1 MKPERIQKVMAQAGV
16 GSRRQIESWVK
27 EGRIT
32 VDGKIAEIG
41 QLITREQRFTLN
53 GKPIRLRDKAPTRV
67 LILNKPEGAICSRND
82 PEHNKTVFDLL
93 PRAKHDRW
101 VLVGRLD
108 INTSG
113 LLLVTNNGELANRL
127 MHPSSEIEREY
138 AVRVL
143 GEATT
148 EQLKQLIDGVEL
160 EDGHAAFLSISDA
173 EGTGSNRWY
182 HVVLKEGKNREVR
195 RLWDAVGLK
204 VSRLIRIRY
213 GMIGLPR
220 LLRGQYKD
228 LPEKQVTQLMQSV
241 GMRNNPE
248 KPSSQDASSTR
259 RGAARQKGRQKSDRS
274 RDDRRGGS
282 NSRGKGRGKESS
294 RDDSRNSP
302 YGKSNRSKKTSR
314 QPVRRRTRG

>member
-1 MKPERIQKVMAQAGV
+1 MKPERIQKVMAQAGI

-32 VDGKIAEIG
+32 VDGKPAEIG
-41 QLITREQRFTLN
+41 QLITRDQRFTLN
-53 GKPIRLRDKAPTRV
+53 GKPIRLRPKAPTQV
-67 LILNKPEGAICSRND
+67 LILNKPEGVICSRND
-82 PEHNKTVFDLL
+82 PEHSKNVFDIL
-93 PRAKHDRW
+93 PRTKHDRW

-143 GEATT
+143 GEATE
-148 EQLKQLIDGVEL
+148 EQLQQLLEGIEL
-160 EDGHAAFLSISDA
+160 EDGPASFLSISEA
-173 EGTGSNRWY
+173 EGTGSNHWY
-182 HVVLKEGKNREVR
+182 HVVLKEGRNREVR

-228 LPEKQVTQLMQSV
+228 LPEKQVTALMQSV
-241 GMRNNPE
+241 GMRAKPE
-248 KPSSQDASSTR
+248 KPSSHPEKGKPGKLKASRKKAGFDKNTR
-259 RGAARQKGRQKSDRS
+259 RR
-274 RDDRRGGS
+274 
-282 NSRGKGRGKESS
+282 SS
-294 RDDSRNSP
+294 RKSSSDSGRASP
-302 YGKSNRSKKTSR
+302 SGRSGKSKKTSR
-314 QPVRRRTRG
+314 QPARRRTRG

>member
-16 GSRRQIESWVK
+16 GSRRQIETWIK
-27 EGRIT
+27 EGRIS
-32 VDGKIAEIG
+32 VDGKPAEIG

-53 GKPIRLRDKAPTRV
+53 GKPLRLRQKAPTRV
-67 LILNKPEGAICSRND
+67 LILNKPEGTICSRND
-82 PEHNKTVFDLL
+82 PEHNKTVFELL
-93 PRAKHDRW
+93 PRTKHDRW

-127 MHPSSEIEREY
+127 MHPSSEIERED

-143 GEATT
+143 GEATP
-148 EQLKQLIDGVEL
+148 EQIQQLLDGIEL
-160 EDGHAAFLSISDA
+160 EDGPAAFLSIS
-173 EGTGSNRWY
+173 EGEGSGSNRWY
-182 HVVLKEGKNREVR
+182 HVVLKEGRNREVR

-213 GMIGLPR
+213 GMIALPR

-241 GMRNNPE
+241 GMRNKPE
-248 KPSSQDASSTR
+248 KSTTHKGKSPKKGSSGQND
-259 RGAARQKGRQKSDRS
+259 RQRSDE
-274 RDDRRGGS
+274 RRGG
-282 NSRGKGRGKESS
+282 NKSRRKGSS
-294 RDDSRNSP
+294 MDDSRGSP
-302 YGKSNRSKKTSR
+302 YGKSSRSKKTSR
-314 QPVRRRTRG
+314 QPARRRTRG

>member
-16 GSRRQIESWVK
+16 GSRRQIESWIK
-27 EGRIT
+27 EGRIS
-32 VDGKIAEIG
+32 VDGKPAEIG

-53 GKPIRLRDKAPTRV
+53 GKPLRLRQKAPTRV
-67 LILNKPEGAICSRND
+67 LILNKPEGTICSRND
-82 PEHNKTVFDLL
+82 PEHNKTVFELL

-108 INTSG
+108 LNTSG
-113 LLLVTNNGELANRL
+113 LLLATNNGELANRL

-143 GEATT
+143 GEATP
-148 EQLKQLIDGVEL
+148 EQIQQLLDGIEL
-160 EDGHAAFLSISDA
+160 EDGPAAFLSISEA
-173 EGTGSNRWY
+173 EGSGSNRWY
-182 HVVLKEGKNREVR
+182 HVVLKEGRNREVR

-213 GMIGLPR
+213 GMIALPR

-241 GMRNNPE
+241 GMRNKTE
-248 KPSSQDASSTR
+248 KPQVKKARSSNKGSTGQKDR
-259 RGAARQKGRQKSDRS
+259 TKNDKPAGGRKGDNKGRRKD
-274 RDDRRGGS
+274 
-282 NSRGKGRGKESS
+282 SS
-294 RDDSRNSP
+294 SDDSRGSS
-302 YGKSNRSKKTSR
+302 YDKRSKGNKGRKTSR

>member
-1 MKPERIQKVMAQAGV
+1 MKAERIQKVMAQAGV
-16 GSRRQIESWVK
+16 GSRRQIETWIK
-27 EGRIT
+27 QGRIS
-32 VDGKIAEIG
+32 VDGKPAEIG

-53 GKPIRLRDKAPTRV
+53 GKPIRLRQKAPTRV
-67 LILNKPEGAICSRND
+67 LILNKPEGTICSRND
-82 PEHNKTVFDLL
+82 PQHNKTVFELL
-93 PRAKHDRW
+93 PRTKHDRW

-143 GEATT
+143 GEATPD
-148 EQLKQLIDGVEL
+148 QLQQLLDGLEL
-160 EDGHAAFLSISDA
+160 EDGLAAFLSISES
-173 EGTGSNRWY
+173 EGSGSNRWY
-182 HVVLKEGKNREVR
+182 HVVLKEGRNREVR

-213 GMIGLPR
+213 GMIALPR

-241 GMRNNPE
+241 GMRNKPE
-248 KPSSQDASSTR
+248 KTTTH
-259 RGAARQKGRQKSDRS
+259 KGRPSNKKSSGQKDQQRK
-274 RDDRRGGS
+274 DK
-282 NSRGKGRGKESS
+282 SRGNRRSENKGRRKGASM
-294 RDDSRNSP
+294 DDSGGSP
-302 YGKSNRSKKTSR
+302 YGKSSRSKKTSR
-314 QPVRRRTRG
+314 QPARRRTRG

>member
-32 VDGKIAEIG
+32 VDGETAVIG

-53 GKPIRLRDKAPTRV
+53 GKPLRLRDKAPTRV
-67 LILNKPEGAICSRND
+67 LILNKPEGAICSRDD

-143 GEATT
+143 GEATAEQI
-148 EQLKQLIDGVEL
+148 EQLIEGVEL
-160 EDGHAAFLSISDA
+160 EDGHAAFLSISEA

-220 LLRGQYKD
+220 LLRGQHKE

-241 GMRNNPE
+241 GMRNQPE
-248 KPSSQDASSTR
+248 KPPSGNKSSSHKSGTAQRD
-259 RGAARQKGRQKSDRS
+259 RQKSEKP
-274 RDDRRGGS
+274 RGGD
-282 NSRGKGRGKESS
+282 KGRGRRQGSS
-294 RDDSRNSP
+294 RDDSRNSS
-302 YGKSNRSKKTSR
+302 YGNKSSRSKKTSR

>member
-1 MKPERIQKVMAQAGV
+1 MKPERIQKVMAQAGF

-32 VDGKIAEIG
+32 VDGKTAEIG

-53 GKPIRLRDKAPTRV
+53 GKPIRLRPKAPTRV
-67 LILNKPEGAICSRND
+67 LILNKPEGTICSRND
-82 PEHNKTVFDLL
+82 PEHSKTVFELL
-93 PRAKHDRW
+93 PRTKHDRW

-113 LLLVTNNGELANRL
+113 LLLATNNGELANRL

-143 GEATT
+143 GEATP
-148 EQLKQLIDGVEL
+148 EQLQQLLDGIEL
-160 EDGHAAFLSISDA
+160 EDGPAAFLSISDA

-182 HVVLKEGKNREVR
+182 HVVLKEGRNREVR

-228 LPEKQVTQLMQSV
+228 LPEKQITQLMQSV
-241 GMRNNPE
+241 GMRNKPE
-248 KPSSQDASSTR
+248 KPSPRDRSSSH
-259 RGAARQKGRQKSDRS
+259 RGATGQKGRKKSDKT
-274 RDDRRGGS
+274 RDDRRGG
-282 NSRGKGRGKESS
+282 NKGRRKESS
-294 RDDSRNSP
+294 RDDSRSSP

>member
-32 VDGKIAEIG
+32 VDGETAVIG

-53 GKPIRLRDKAPTRV
+53 GKPLRLRDKAPTRV
-67 LILNKPEGAICSRND
+67 LILNKPEGAICSRDD

-143 GEATT
+143 GEATAEQI
-148 EQLKQLIDGVEL
+148 EQLIEGVEL
-160 EDGHAAFLSISDA
+160 EDGHAAFLSISEA

-220 LLRGQYKD
+220 LLRGQHKE

-241 GMRNNPE
+241 GMRNQPE
-248 KPSSQDASSTR
+248 KPPPGNKSSSHKSGTGQRD
-259 RGAARQKGRQKSDRS
+259 RQKSEKP
-274 RDDRRGGS
+274 RGGDKV
-282 NSRGKGRGKESS
+282 RGRRQGSS

-302 YGKSNRSKKTSR
+302 YGKSSRSKKTSR

>member
-16 GSRRQIESWVK
+16 GSRRQIESWVR

-32 VDGKIAEIG
+32 VDGKTAEIG

-53 GKPIRLRDKAPTRV
+53 GKPLRLRNKAPTRV
-67 LILNKPEGAICSRND
+67 IILNKPEGAICSRSD
-82 PEHNKTVFDLL
+82 PEHSKTVFELL
-93 PRAKHDRW
+93 PRTKNDRW

-113 LLLVTNNGELANRL
+113 LLLATNNGELANRL

-143 GEATT
+143 GEASAEQI
-148 EQLKQLIDGVEL
+148 EQLLEGIEL
-160 EDGHAAFLSISDA
+160 EDGLAAFLSISEA

-213 GMIGLPR
+213 GMIALPR
-220 LLRGQYKD
+220 LLRGQHKE
-228 LPEKQVTQLMQSV
+228 LPEKQVTELMQSV
-241 GMRNNPE
+241 GMRNQPE
-248 KPSSQDASSTR
+248 KPSPRDKNSSHKDGTGQR
-259 RGAARQKGRQKSDRS
+259 NQQKNVKS
-274 RDDRRGGS
+274 RGG
-282 NSRGKGRGKESS
+282 NNGRGRHQESS
-294 RDDSRNSP
+294 RGDSRNSP
-302 YGKSNRSKKTSR
+302 NGKSGKSSRNKKTSR

>member
-16 GSRRQIESWVK
+16 GSRRQIELWIR

-32 VDGKIAEIG
+32 VDGKPAEIG

-53 GKPIRLRDKAPTRV
+53 GKPLRLRDKAPTRV
-67 LILNKPEGAICSRND
+67 LILNKPEGTICSRND
-82 PEHNKTVFDLL
+82 PEHSKTVFELL
-93 PRAKHDRW
+93 PRTKHDRW

-143 GEATT
+143 GEATP
-148 EQLKQLIDGVEL
+148 EQIQQLLEGIEL
-160 EDGHAAFLSISDA
+160 EDGPASFLSISES
-173 EGTGSNRWY
+173 EGSGSNRWY
-182 HVVLKEGKNREVR
+182 HVVLKEGRNREVR
-195 RLWDAVGLK
+195 RLWEAVGLK

-213 GMIGLPR
+213 GMIALPR
-220 LLRGQYKD
+220 LLRGQHKD

-241 GMRNNPE
+241 GMRNKPE
-248 KPSSQDASSTR
+248 KPSPHRGSASNSSKA
-259 RGAARQKGRQKSDRS
+259 GQKGRQKNDMA
-274 RDDRRGGS
+274 RGEK
-282 NSRGKGRGKESS
+282 RGKHQSRRKEST
-294 RDDSRNSP
+294 REDSRSSP
-302 YGKSNRSKKTSR
+302 YGKAGRDKKTSR
-314 QPVRRRTRG
+314 QPARRRTRG

>member
-16 GSRRQIESWVK
+16 GSRRQIELWVR

-32 VDGKIAEIG
+32 VDGKTAEIG

-67 LILNKPEGAICSRND
+67 LILNKPEGAICSRDD
-82 PEHNKTVFDLL
+82 PEHSKTVFDLL
-93 PRAKHDRW
+93 PRTKHDRW

-143 GEATT
+143 GEATP
-148 EQLKQLIDGVEL
+148 EQLQQLLDGIEL
-160 EDGHAAFLSISDA
+160 EDGLAAFLSIS
-173 EGTGSNRWY
+173 EGEGSGSNRWY
-182 HVVLKEGKNREVR
+182 HVILKEGKNREVR
-195 RLWDAVGLK
+195 RLWEAVGLK

-213 GMIGLPR
+213 GMIALPR
-220 LLRGQYKD
+220 LLRGQYKE

-241 GMRNNPE
+241 GMRNEPE
-248 KPSSQDASSTR
+248 KPPSRNERSSN
-259 RGAARQKGRQKSDRS
+259 RGAAGQTGRQKTDKS
-274 RDDRRGGS
+274 RGARRGG
-282 NSRGKGRGKESS
+282 NKTRRKESS
-294 RDDSRNSP
+294 RDDSRSSP
-302 YGKSNRSKKTSR
+302 YGKSSRSKKTSR
-314 QPVRRRTRG
+314 QPARRRTRG

>member
-1 MKPERIQKVMAQAGV
+1 MKPERIQKVMAQAGF

-32 VDGKIAEIG
+32 VDGKTAEIG

-53 GKPIRLRDKAPTRV
+53 GKPIRLRPKAPTRV
-67 LILNKPEGAICSRND
+67 LILNKPEGTICSRND
-82 PEHNKTVFDLL
+82 PEHSKTVFELL
-93 PRAKHDRW
+93 PRTKHDRW

-113 LLLVTNNGELANRL
+113 LLLATNNGELANRL

-143 GEATT
+143 GEATP
-148 EQLKQLIDGVEL
+148 EQLQQLLDGIEL
-160 EDGHAAFLSISDA
+160 EDGPAAFLSISDA

-182 HVVLKEGKNREVR
+182 HVVLKEGRNREVR

-228 LPEKQVTQLMQSV
+228 LPEKQITQLMQSV
-241 GMRNNPE
+241 GMRNKPE
-248 KPSSQDASSTR
+248 KPSPRDRSSSH
-259 RGAARQKGRQKSDRS
+259 RGATEQKGRKKSDKT
-274 RDDRRGGS
+274 RDDRRGG
-282 NSRGKGRGKESS
+282 NKGRRKESS
-294 RDDSRNSP
+294 RDDSRSSP

>member
-16 GSRRQIESWVK
+16 GSRRQIEAWIK

-32 VDGKIAEIG
+32 VDGKPAEIG

-53 GKPIRLRDKAPTRV
+53 RKPLRLRQKAATRV
-67 LILNKPEGAICSRND
+67 LILNKPEGTICSRND
-82 PEHNKTVFDLL
+82 PEHNKTVFELL
-93 PRAKHDRW
+93 PRTKHDRW

-143 GEATT
+143 GEATP
-148 EQLKQLIDGVEL
+148 EQLQQLLDGIEL
-160 EDGHAAFLSISDA
+160 EDGPAAFLSIS
-173 EGTGSNRWY
+173 EGEGSGSNRWY
-182 HVVLKEGKNREVR
+182 HVVLKEGRNREVR
-195 RLWDAVGLK
+195 RLWGAVGLK

-213 GMIGLPR
+213 GMIALPR

-241 GMRNNPE
+241 GMRNKPE
-248 KPSSQDASSTR
+248 KTTTD
-259 RGAARQKGRQKSDRS
+259 KGRPSKKGSSAKKGLQRSDKS
-274 RDDRRGGS
+274 RDDRRGDNKARRKGS
-282 NSRGKGRGKESS
+282 SA
-294 RDDSRNSP
+294 DDSRGAP
-302 YGKSNRSKKTSR
+302 YGKSSRSKKTSR
-314 QPVRRRTRG
+314 QPLRRRTRG

>member
-32 VDGKIAEIG
+32 VDGKTAEIG

-53 GKPIRLRDKAPTRV
+53 GKPIRLRPKAPTRV
-67 LILNKPEGAICSRND
+67 LILNKPEGTICSRND
-82 PEHNKTVFDLL
+82 PEHSKTVFELL
-93 PRAKHDRW
+93 PRTKHDRW

-113 LLLVTNNGELANRL
+113 LLLATNNGELANRL

-143 GEATT
+143 GEATP
-148 EQLKQLIDGVEL
+148 EQLQQLLDGIEL
-160 EDGHAAFLSISDA
+160 EDGPAAFLSISDA

-182 HVVLKEGKNREVR
+182 HVVLKEGRNREVR

-228 LPEKQVTQLMQSV
+228 LPEKQITQLMQSV
-241 GMRNNPE
+241 GMRNKPE
-248 KPSSQDASSTR
+248 KPSPRDRSSSH
-259 RGAARQKGRQKSDRS
+259 RGATGQKGRKKSDKT
-274 RDDRRGGS
+274 RDDRRGG
-282 NSRGKGRGKESS
+282 NKGRRKESS

-302 YGKSNRSKKTSR
+302 YGKSSRSKKTSR

>member
-32 VDGKIAEIG
+32 VDGKPAEIG

-53 GKPIRLRDKAPTRV
+53 GKPLRLRQKSPTRV
-67 LILNKPEGAICSRND
+67 LILNKPEGTICSRVD
-82 PEHNKTVFDLL
+82 PQHNKTVFELL
-93 PRAKHDRW
+93 PRTKHDRC

-143 GEATT
+143 GEATA
-148 EQLKQLIDGVEL
+148 EQIQQLLDGIEL
-160 EDGHAAFLSISDA
+160 EDGPASFLSISEA
-173 EGTGSNRWY
+173 EGAGSNRWY
-182 HVVLKEGKNREVR
+182 HVVLKEGRNREVR
-195 RLWDAVGLK
+195 RLWEAVGLK

-228 LPEKQVTQLMQSV
+228 LPEKQVTALMQSV
-241 GMRNNPE
+241 GMRNKPE
-248 KPSSQDASSTR
+248 KKIPRKRSLSDKREAGQKHRQQRDKS
-259 RGAARQKGRQKSDRS
+259 RGGHK
-274 RDDRRGGS
+274 DRR
-282 NSRGKGRGKESS
+282 KESS
-294 RDDSRNSP
+294 RDDSRGSP
-302 YGKSNRSKKTSR
+302 YGSKPGRSKKTSR

>member
-16 GSRRQIESWVK
+16 GSRRQIESWVR

-32 VDGKIAEIG
+32 VDGKTAEIG

-53 GKPIRLRDKAPTRV
+53 GKPIRLRPKAPTKV
-67 LILNKPEGAICSRND
+67 LILNKPEGVICSRND
-82 PEHNKTVFDLL
+82 PEHSKTVFELL
-93 PRAKHDRW
+93 PRTKHDRW

-143 GEATT
+143 GEATP

-241 GMRNNPE
+241 GMRNKPE
-248 KPSSQDASSTR
+248 KPSSQNERSSNK
-259 RGAARQKGRQKSDRS
+259 GAAGQRGRQKTDKS
-274 RDDRRGGS
+274 RDDRRGA
-282 NSRGKGRGKESS
+282 NKGRRKESS
-294 RDDSRNSP
+294 RDDSGSSP
-302 YGKSNRSKKTSR
+302 YGKSSRSRKTSR

>member
-16 GSRRQIESWVK
+16 GSRRQIESWIK

-32 VDGKIAEIG
+32 VDGQPAEIG

-53 GKPIRLRDKAPTRV
+53 GKPLRLKPKALTRV
-67 LILNKPEGAICSRND
+67 LVFNKPEGTICSRND

-93 PRAKHDRW
+93 PRTKNDRW

-143 GEATT
+143 GEATP
-148 EQLKQLIDGVEL
+148 EQLQQLIDGIEL
-160 EDGHAAFLSISDA
+160 EDGPAAFLSISES
-173 EGTGSNRWY
+173 EGSGSNRWY
-182 HVVLKEGKNREVR
+182 HVVLREGRNREVR

-213 GMIGLPR
+213 GMIALPTIITR
-220 LLRGQYKD
+220 
-228 LPEKQVTQLMQSV
+228 SV
-241 GMRNNPE
+241 
-248 KPSSQDASSTR
+248 
-259 RGAARQKGRQKSDRS
+259 
-274 RDDRRGGS
+274 
-282 NSRGKGRGKESS
+282 
-294 RDDSRNSP
+294 
-302 YGKSNRSKKTSR
+302 
-314 QPVRRRTRG
+314 

>member
-32 VDGKIAEIG
+32 VDGKPAEIG

-53 GKPIRLRDKAPTRV
+53 GKPLRLKQKSPTRV
-67 LILNKPEGAICSRND
+67 LILNKPEGTICSRDD
-82 PEHNKTVFDLL
+82 PGHNKTVFKLL
-93 PRAKHDRW
+93 PRTKHDRW

-127 MHPSSEIEREY
+127 MHPSFEIEREY

-143 GEATT
+143 GEASP
-148 EQLKQLIDGVEL
+148 EQLQQLLEGIEL
-160 EDGHAAFLSISDA
+160 EDGSASFLSISEA
-173 EGTGSNRWY
+173 EGAGSNRWY
-182 HVVLKEGKNREVR
+182 QVVLKEGRNREVR
-195 RLWDAVGLK
+195 RMWEAVGLK

-213 GMIGLPR
+213 GMIVLPR
-220 LLRGQYKD
+220 LLRGQYKE
-228 LPEKQVTQLMQSV
+228 LPEKQVTALMQSV
-241 GMRNNPE
+241 GMRNKVE
-248 KPSSQDASSTR
+248 KPSSHKSRTSDKKVSGQKQRQQRNKSRTGDKNR
-259 RGAARQKGRQKSDRS
+259 R
-274 RDDRRGGS
+274 
-282 NSRGKGRGKESS
+282 KESS
-294 RDDSRNSP
+294 SGDSRGSP
-302 YGKSNRSKKTSR
+302 YGSKPGRSKKTSR

>member
-16 GSRRQIESWVK
+16 GSRRQIESWVR

-32 VDGKIAEIG
+32 VDGKTAEIG

-67 LILNKPEGAICSRND
+67 LILNKPEGAICSRDD
-82 PEHNKTVFDLL
+82 PEHSKTVFELL

-143 GEATT
+143 GEATKEQI
-148 EQLKQLIDGVEL
+148 EQLLEGIEL
-160 EDGHAAFLSISDA
+160 EYGLAAFLSISEA

-204 VSRLIRIRY
+204 VSRLIRVRY

-228 LPEKQVTQLMQSV
+228 LPEKQVNLLMQSV
-241 GMRNNPE
+241 GMRNQEE
-248 KPSSQDASSTR
+248 KPSPRDKSSSH
-259 RGAARQKGRQKSDRS
+259 KGGVGQRDRQKSEKS
-274 RDDRRGGS
+274 RGG
-282 NSRGKGRGKESS
+282 NKGKARRKESS
-294 RDDSRNSP
+294 RNDSRHSP
-302 YGKSNRSKKTSR
+302 YGKSSRSKKTSR
-314 QPVRRRTRG
+314 QPARRRTRG

>member
-16 GSRRQIESWVK
+16 GSRRQIESWIK
-27 EGRIT
+27 EGRIS
-32 VDGKIAEIG
+32 VDGKPAEIG

-53 GKPIRLRDKAPTRV
+53 GKPLRLRQKAPTRV
-67 LILNKPEGAICSRND
+67 LILNKPEGTICSRND
-82 PEHNKTVFDLL
+82 PEHNKTVFELL

-108 INTSG
+108 LNTSG
-113 LLLVTNNGELANRL
+113 LLLATNNGDLANRL

-143 GEATT
+143 GEATP
-148 EQLKQLIDGVEL
+148 EQIQQLLDGIEL
-160 EDGHAAFLSISDA
+160 EDGPAAFLSISEA
-173 EGTGSNRWY
+173 EGSGSNRWY
-182 HVVLKEGKNREVR
+182 HVVLKEGRNREVR

-213 GMIGLPR
+213 GMIALPR

-241 GMRNNPE
+241 GMRNKIE
-248 KPSSQDASSTR
+248 KPQVNKARPSNKRSTGQKDRKKYDKSSGGRKGDNKSRRKDSS
-259 RGAARQKGRQKSDRS
+259 S
-274 RDDRRGGS
+274 
-282 NSRGKGRGKESS
+282 
-294 RDDSRNSP
+294 DDSRGSS
-302 YGKSNRSKKTSR
+302 YDKTSKGNKGRKTSR

>member
-32 VDGKIAEIG
+32 VDGKTAEIG

-53 GKPIRLRDKAPTRV
+53 GKPIRLRPKAPTRV
-67 LILNKPEGAICSRND
+67 LILNKPEGTICSRND
-82 PEHNKTVFDLL
+82 PEHSKTVFELL
-93 PRAKHDRW
+93 PRTKHDRW

-113 LLLVTNNGELANRL
+113 LLLATNNGELANRL

-143 GEATT
+143 GEATP
-148 EQLKQLIDGVEL
+148 EQLQQLLDGIEL
-160 EDGHAAFLSISDA
+160 EDGPAAFLSISDA

-182 HVVLKEGKNREVR
+182 HVVLKEGRNREVR

-228 LPEKQVTQLMQSV
+228 LPEKQITQLMQSV
-241 GMRNNPE
+241 GMRNKPE
-248 KPSSQDASSTR
+248 KPSPRDRSSSH
-259 RGAARQKGRQKSDRS
+259 RGATGQKGRKKSDKT
-274 RDDRRGGS
+274 RDDRRGG
-282 NSRGKGRGKESS
+282 NKGRRKESS
-294 RDDSRNSP
+294 RDDSRSSP
-302 YGKSNRSKKTSR
+302 YGKSSRSKKTSR

>member
-16 GSRRQIESWVK
+16 GSRRQIESWIR

-32 VDGKIAEIG
+32 VDGKPAEIG

-53 GKPIRLRDKAPTRV
+53 GKSLRLRNKAPTRV
-67 LILNKPEGAICSRND
+67 LILNKPEGTICSRND
-82 PEHNKTVFDLL
+82 PEHSKTVFELL
-93 PRAKHDRW
+93 PRTKHDRW

-143 GEATT
+143 GEATD
-148 EQLKQLIDGVEL
+148 EQIQQLLEGIEL
-160 EDGHAAFLSISDA
+160 EDGLASFLSISES

-182 HVVLKEGKNREVR
+182 HVVLKEGRNREVR
-195 RLWDAVGLK
+195 RLWEAVGLK

-213 GMIGLPR
+213 GLIALPR
-220 LLRGQYKD
+220 LLRGQHKD
-228 LPEKQVTQLMQSV
+228 LPEKQITQLMQSV
-241 GMRNNPE
+241 GMRNKPE
-248 KPSSQDASSTR
+248 KPSLHRGGASSSR
-259 RGAARQKGRQKSDRS
+259 KAGQKGRKKNDMT
-274 RDDRRGGS
+274 RGGKK
-282 NSRGKGRGKESS
+282 GKH
-294 RDDSRNSP
+294 DSRRKEPSREDSGNSL
-302 YGKSNRSKKTSR
+302 YGKSKRNKKTSR
-314 QPVRRRTRG
+314 QPARRRTRG

>member
-16 GSRRQIESWVK
+16 GSRRQIESWIK
-27 EGRIT
+27 EGRIS
-32 VDGKIAEIG
+32 VDGKPAEIG

-53 GKPIRLRDKAPTRV
+53 GKPLRLRQKAPTRV
-67 LILNKPEGAICSRND
+67 LILNKPEGTICSRND
-82 PEHNKTVFDLL
+82 PEHNKTVFELL

-108 INTSG
+108 LNTSG
-113 LLLVTNNGELANRL
+113 LLLATNNGDLANRL

-143 GEATT
+143 GEATP
-148 EQLKQLIDGVEL
+148 EQIQQLLDGIEL
-160 EDGHAAFLSISDA
+160 EDGPAAFLSISEA
-173 EGTGSNRWY
+173 EGSGSNRWY
-182 HVVLKEGKNREVR
+182 HVVLKEGRNREVR

-213 GMIGLPR
+213 GMIALPR

-241 GMRNNPE
+241 GMRNKIE
-248 KPSSQDASSTR
+248 KPQVNKARPSNKRSTGQKDRAKYDKSSGGRKGDNKSRRKDSS
-259 RGAARQKGRQKSDRS
+259 S
-274 RDDRRGGS
+274 
-282 NSRGKGRGKESS
+282 
-294 RDDSRNSP
+294 DDSRGSS
-302 YGKSNRSKKTSR
+302 YDKTSKGNKGRKTSR

>member
-16 GSRRQIESWVK
+16 GSRRQIESWIK
-27 EGRIT
+27 EGRIN
-32 VDGKIAEIG
+32 VDGKPAEIG

-53 GKPIRLRDKAPTRV
+53 GKPLRLRQKAPTRV
-67 LILNKPEGAICSRND
+67 LILNKPEGTICSRND
-82 PEHNKTVFDLL
+82 PEHNKTVFELL

-108 INTSG
+108 LNTSG
-113 LLLVTNNGELANRL
+113 LLLATNNGELANRL

-143 GEATT
+143 GEATP
-148 EQLKQLIDGVEL
+148 EQIQLLLDGIEL
-160 EDGHAAFLSISDA
+160 EDGPAAFLSISEA
-173 EGTGSNRWY
+173 EGSGSNRWY
-182 HVVLKEGKNREVR
+182 HVVLKEGRNREVR

-213 GMIGLPR
+213 GMIALPR

-241 GMRNNPE
+241 GMRNKIE
-248 KPSSQDASSTR
+248 KPQVNKARPPNKRSAGQKDRAKYDKPSGGRKGDNKSRRKDSSS
-259 RGAARQKGRQKSDRS
+259 
-274 RDDRRGGS
+274 
-282 NSRGKGRGKESS
+282 
-294 RDDSRNSP
+294 DDSRGSS
-302 YGKSNRSKKTSR
+302 YDKTSKGNKGRKTSR

>member
-1 MKPERIQKVMAQAGV
+1 MKRERIQKVMAQAGV

-32 VDGKIAEIG
+32 VDGKPAEIG

-53 GKPIRLRDKAPTRV
+53 GKPLRLKQKSPTRV
-67 LILNKPEGAICSRND
+67 LILNKPEGTICSRDD
-82 PEHNKTVFDLL
+82 PGHSKTVFELL
-93 PRAKHDRW
+93 PRTKHDRW

-127 MHPSSEIEREY
+127 MHPSFEIEREY

-143 GEATT
+143 GKATP
-148 EQLKQLIDGVEL
+148 EQLTQLLEGVEL
-160 EDGHAAFLSISDA
+160 EDGPASFLSISEA
-173 EGTGSNRWY
+173 EGAGSNRWY
-182 HVVLKEGKNREVR
+182 HVVLKEGRNREVR
-195 RLWDAVGLK
+195 RLWEAVGLK

-228 LPEKQVTQLMQSV
+228 LTEKQVTALMQSV
-241 GMRNNPE
+241 GMRNKVE
-248 KPSSQDASSTR
+248 KPS
-259 RGAARQKGRQKSDRS
+259 ARKKRTSDKE
-274 RDDRRGGS
+274 GS
-282 NSRGKGRGKESS
+282 NKKVPQQHNKSRAGHKNRRKESS
-294 RDDSRNSP
+294 RDDSRGSP
-302 YGKSNRSKKTSR
+302 YGSKPGRSKKTSR

>member
-16 GSRRQIESWVK
+16 GSRRQIESWVR

-32 VDGKIAEIG
+32 VDGKKAEIG
-41 QLITREQRFTLN
+41 QLITREQRFTLD
-53 GKPIRLRDKAPTRV
+53 GKPIRLRPKAPTKV
-67 LILNKPEGAICSRND
+67 LVLNKPEGAICSRDD

-143 GEATT
+143 GEATP

-160 EDGHAAFLSISDA
+160 EDGPAAFLSISDA

-195 RLWDAVGLK
+195 RLWEAVGLK

-241 GMRNNPE
+241 GMRNKPE
-248 KPSSQDASSTR
+248 KPSQKDHSSSYRGSAS
-259 RGAARQKGRQKSDRS
+259 QKGRKKSDKT
-274 RDDRRGGS
+274 RDDRRGG
-282 NSRGKGRGKESS
+282 NKGRRKESS
-294 RDDSRNSP
+294 RDDSRSSP
-302 YGKSNRSKKTSR
+302 YGKSSRSKKTSR